1 MSFREFINQIAGD
14 GLLVEVPERVSPKL
28 EAAAIAKRGCATLFH
43 DVEGSK
49 VVMNL
54 LGSRD
59 ILAKALKIP
68 KNEIAKKLSKIKC
81 GKVIVTDDDMCLDEI
96 SKPDLSKLPILTHF
110 KGERPYITSGVVIS
124 RLNGVQNASIHR
136 LMVLSKTEL
145 VARLVPPRH
154 TYTMH
159 QKASQ
164 RDEPLPV
171 AIAIGMDPITLFA
184 SCTRVPVG
192 KEFNYASALKGEP
205 IKLMRCENG
214 VEVPDAE
221 IVLEGYIHPT
231 KRAKEGPFV
240 DITGTYDLVREEPV
254 IDLTRMMHRSD
265 PIYHGII
272 PSGNEHRLLMGVP
285 YEPSMYKAI
294 GSVTKVKNVVLTEG
308 GCCYLHAVV
317 QIEKQNE
324 SDGKKAIMM
333 AFAAHTSLK
342 HVVIIDD
349 DIDIFDPIEV
359 EYAIATRVRGDRDIL
374 ILPNVRGSSLDPC
387 CTSDGMSTK
396 VGIDATKT
404 LESPE
409 RFERVF

>member
-1 MSFREFINQIAGD
+1 MSLRDFINQISEED
-14 GLLVEVPERVSPKL
+14 LLVEISDKVSPKL

-43 DVEGSK
+43 DVNGSK

-54 LGSRD
+54 LGSRHL
-59 ILAKALKIP
+59 LAKALNIP
-68 KNEIAKKLSKIKC
+68 QKDMAKKLSKIK
-81 GKVIVTDDDMCLDEI
+81 GVKVIVTDDNMCLDEI

-110 KGERPYITSGVVIS
+110 RGERPYITSGVVIS
-124 RLNGVQNASIHR
+124 RLDGVQNASIHR

-164 RDEPLPV
+164 RGEPLPV
-171 AIAIGMDPITLFA
+171 AIAIGMDPVTLFA
-184 SCTRVPVG
+184 ACTRVPVG
-192 KEFNYASALKGEP
+192 KEFSYASALKGEP
-205 IKLMRCENG
+205 IKLMTCENG
-214 VEVPDAE
+214 VEVPEAE
-221 IVLEGYIHPT
+221 IVLEGYMHPT

-240 DITGTYDLVREEPV
+240 DITGTYDIVREEPV
-254 IDLTRMMHRSD
+254 IELTRMMHRSD

-272 PSGNEHRLLMGVP
+272 PSGDEHRLLMGVP
-285 YEPSMYKAI
+285 YEPSIYKAV
-294 GSVTKVKNVVLTEG
+294 GSVTKVKNVLLTDG

-317 QIEKQNE
+317 QIEKQKE

-333 AFAAHTSLK
+333 SFAAHTSLK
-342 HVVIIDD
+342 HALIVDD
-349 DIDIFDPIEV
+349 DIDIFDPIEL

-374 ILPNVRGSSLDPC
+374 ILPHVRGSSLDPC

-404 LESPE
+404 LEKPE